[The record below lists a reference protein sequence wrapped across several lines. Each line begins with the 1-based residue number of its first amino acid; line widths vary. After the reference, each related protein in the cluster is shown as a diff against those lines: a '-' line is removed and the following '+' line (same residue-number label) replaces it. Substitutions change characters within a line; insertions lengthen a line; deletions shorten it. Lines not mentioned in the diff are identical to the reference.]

1 MNGDPTREAL
11 LERLAALEDEVARF
25 RRAGAA
31 PEGVSDT
38 SVAPGAGEAAPR
50 GGGGGREPEPQRSDP
65 EGLLRARTEELQEAH
80 DRFRLLVETVPYAIE
95 ELSADGTILFANPA
109 HQRIYGYGDGEVAGR
124 SVALF
129 APSEEDGRQLLAYLG
144 ELVREQPP
152 PTPWFGKGCTKDGRV
167 IDLRVDWNY
176 RRDPQGA
183 VVGFV
188 SVVTDITERKREA
201 ERVREN
207 LALLETIIE
216 SSTDAIYMKDRD
228 GVYRLTNSAGSALVG
243 RTPAEVLGLRDE
255 DFFPPHVVAFIRGND
270 LEVMEGGRAVMSE
283 DAIELGGDRR
293 IMLSVKNPLRDGEGR
308 VVGVVGVSRD
318 ITDRKEAEEELQRAR
333 EELERR
339 VSERTAQLEEA
350 KAELERDI
358 EARRRAEREK
368 EQLEKTLRHSQAL
381 EAVGR
386 LAGGVAHDFNNLL
399 GAVLACSW
407 AARLEDASPEQVRR
421 ELERIQD
428 LCKQGGDVTRQLL
441 AVARQSPARLG
452 PIDLRHELAQ
462 MRVLVERACPKTV
475 SVTFDAGGDI
485 PRVLGDRGLLT
496 TALLNLCLNARD
508 AMPAGGALTLRAERE
523 RGEGGDEWVLIRVG
537 DTGEGI
543 PKDLQ
548 DRVFQPFFSTKRRG
562 RGVGLGLPMA
572 FATAREMGGSLTV
585 DSEPGRGSTFTFRL
599 PACAQA
605 AADRFASSRSEEAG
619 EGGRRVDGA
628 VLVVEDEEDIARL
641 VTDLLTRGGGRVLWA
656 RTGLEALEA
665 VRENADEL
673 GLVLLD
679 LMLPEL
685 PGASIHQV
693 LRATVP
699 ELPVVFMSGRDD
711 LAAQAAPS
719 VPLLRKPFTESEL
732 EECVRR
738 NARR

>member
-1 MNGDPTREAL
+1 MTRTPTREML
-11 LERLAALEDEVARF
+11 LERIHVLEAEVARL
-25 RRAGAA
+25 RGAGA
-31 PEGVSDT
+31 SR
-38 SVAPGAGEAAPR
+38 SPGACEAR
-50 GGGGGREPEPQRSDP
+50 CGGQDPGLEPQPSCPDS
-65 EGLLRARTEELQEAH
+65 EGLLWKTTDQLQEAH
-80 DRFRLLVETVPYAIE
+80 GRFRLLVETIPYAIE
-95 ELSADGTILFANPA
+95 ELSVDGTILFANPA
-109 HQRIYGYGDGEVAGR
+109 HRRIYGYGEGEVVGR
-124 SVALF
+124 SVAFF
-129 APSEEDGRQLLAYLG
+129 APSEEEGGHLLAYLR
-144 ELVREQPP
+144 ELVRDQPP
-152 PTPWFGKGCTKDGRV
+152 PTPWFGRARRKDGRV
-167 IDLRVDWNY
+167 IELRVDWDY
-176 RRDPQGA
+176 RRDRLGA
-183 VVGFV
+183 VSGFV
-188 SVVTDITERKREA
+188 SVVTDVTEQKRES

-207 LALLETIIE
+207 LALLETIVE

-243 RTPAEVLGLRDE
+243 RTPAEVLGMRDE
-255 DFFPPHVVAFIRGND
+255 DFFPPEVVSFIRAND
-270 LEVMEGGRAVMSE
+270 LEVMEEGRAVMSE
-283 DAIELGGDRR
+283 DAIELGGARR
-293 IMLSVKNPLRDGEGR
+293 ILLSVKNPLRDGDGR
-308 VVGVVGVSRD
+308 VIGVVGVSRD
-318 ITDRKEAEEELQRAR
+318 ITDRKAAEEELQQAR

-407 AARLEDASPEQVRR
+407 AARLEDASPEQIRR

-441 AVARQSPARLG
+441 AVARQSPARFV

-462 MRVLVERACPKTV
+462 MLVLVERACPKTV
-475 SVTFDAGGDI
+475 SVSFVAGEDT
-485 PRVLGDRGLLT
+485 PRVVGDRSLLT

-523 RGEGGDEWVLIRVG
+523 RADGSEWVLIRVS

-548 DRVFQPFFSTKRRG
+548 DRVFQPFFSTKRKG

-572 FATAREMGGSLTV
+572 FATAREMGGSLTL

-599 PACAQA
+599 PACTQV
-605 AADRFASSRSEEAG
+605 ADDSVPSSRSEEAG
-619 EGGRRVDGA
+619 EGGRRVEGA
-628 VLVVEDEEDIARL
+628 VLVVEDEEDIARM
-641 VTDLLTRGGGRVLWA
+641 VTDVLTRDGGRVLWA
-656 RTGLEALEA
+656 RTGLEALEFA
-665 VRENADEL
+665 RENADEL

-685 PGASIHQV
+685 PGTSIHQV

-699 ELPVVFMSGRDD
+699 DLPVVFMSGRDD
-711 LAAQAAPS
+711 LAAQAAPA

-738 NARR
+738 NARS